1 VSLVPASALIAS
13 SAILLTSGLTT
24 GCSRNSAQAAAP
36 SVKQPVVTVATVKP
50 ERGAANSTVN
60 LTGNSVP
67 YEQVTLYSQT
77 SGYLRDLKADIG
89 DRVRAGEL
97 LATIETPVLSAA
109 LGEKRVASQRA
120 RVTTDVARAAID
132 RAHAEAVFA
141 KLTFDRLQA
150 IRTRDPEVLS
160 QQDVDQARSNL
171 DVARAKE
178 RTAALDAES
187 AETGVMGA
195 KAEIATLET
204 QIGFGQIRS
213 PLSGIV
219 TERFVDAGALIQ
231 VATSSRTQAAPIV
244 TVSRVKRL
252 RILFDV
258 PEAQAAE
265 VQVGMPTRIRIG
277 GKTFDTRVTRLTKL
291 LDPSSHTMRTEVDLN
306 NGEEQL
312 RPGMTA
318 AVALTLN
325 SVGNALLVPVSAV
338 HSIGSAHSVFVVVG
352 GVARELQVRT
362 GVEMADR
369 IEISQGLRGGED
381 VVVAAAGMLKD
392 GVPVQVRQ

>member
-1 VSLVPASALIAS
+1 MSSVPVSVLIAS
-13 SAILLTSGLTT
+13 SAILLTSALTT
-24 GCSRNSAQAAAP
+24 GCSRNSAQAADP
-36 SVKQPVVTVATVKP
+36 SVKQHAVIVATVKP

-97 LATIETPVLSAA
+97 LATIETPALSAA

-141 KLTFDRLQA
+141 NLTFDRLQA
-150 IRTRDPEVLS
+150 IRTRDPEVMS

-219 TERFVDAGALIQ
+219 TERFVDPGALIQ

-244 TVSRVKRL
+244 TVSRVDRL

-258 PEAQAAE
+258 PEAQATE
-265 VQVGMPTRIRIG
+265 VQVGTPTRIRIG
-277 GKTFDTRVTRLTKL
+277 GKTFETRVTRLTKL

-362 GVEMADR
+362 GVEMVDR

>member
-1 VSLVPASALIAS
+1 MSSVPVSVLIAS
-13 SAILLTSGLTT
+13 SAIFLTSGLTT

-36 SVKQPVVTVATVKP
+36 SVKQPAVIVATVKP

-97 LATIETPVLSAA
+97 LATIETPALRAA

-150 IRTRDPEVLS
+150 IRTRDPEVMS

-171 DVARAKE
+171 DVTRAKE

-219 TERFVDAGALIQ
+219 TERFVDPGALIQ

-244 TVSRVKRL
+244 TVSRVDRL

-258 PEAQAAE
+258 PEAQATE
-265 VQVGMPTRIRIG
+265 VQVGTPTRIRIG
-277 GKTFDTRVTRLTKL
+277 GKTFETRVTRLTKL

-325 SVGNALLVPVSAV
+325 SVSNALLVPVSAV

-362 GVEMADR
+362 GVEMVDR